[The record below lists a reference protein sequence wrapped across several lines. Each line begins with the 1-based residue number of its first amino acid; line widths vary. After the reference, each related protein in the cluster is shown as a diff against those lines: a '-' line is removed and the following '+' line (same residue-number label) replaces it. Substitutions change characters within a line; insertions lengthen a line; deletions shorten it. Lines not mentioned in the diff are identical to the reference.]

1 MLDTNHTSG
10 NAQQNVTT
18 TPSVMRIVGHLLAT
32 FKYSIIFWLGG
43 SVISTLLFEIAFKD
57 AACNVEKVRLGHD
70 YLGILPC
77 VIASNPTGRWG
88 PPSRTGGNR
97 GASLLRWKQSGY
109 SPPSALIAAR
119 ANATASF

>member
-18 TPSVMRIVGHLLAT
+18 TPSVTRIVGHLLAT
-32 FKYSIIFWLGG
+32 FKYSIIFWLRR

-57 AACNVEKVRLGHD
+57 AACNEEKVRLGHD
-70 YLGILPC
+70 YLEIVPC

-88 PPSRTGGNR
+88 
-97 GASLLRWKQSGY
+97 
-109 SPPSALIAAR
+109 
-119 ANATASF
+119 TAE